1 MTLEILVELVEVEMA
16 DLTEQLILVVVA
28 VEEVKILLMLQLV
41 VMADLVW

>member
-41 VMADLVW
+41 VMADLV